1 MKKKVNLILTM
12 GVLDAATT
20 TTVNILGLVLAL
32 TVQVVRNTNI
42 RTLPL
47 FLLIAISLSK
57 P

>member
-1 MKKKVNLILTM
+1 M

-32 TVQVVRNTNI
+32 TVQVVRITNI

>member
-32 TVQVVRNTNI
+32 TVQVVRITNI